1 MPKLVYFATMSL
13 DGYVE
18 DKEGNLDWGAPSEE
32 VSVFINNLVRPIGTY
47 LFGRRMY
54 ETMAYWDTAVTLPD
68 HPAAH
73 AFAAIWRS
81 ADKVVFSKTLATV
94 SGPGTRIE
102 RDFDV
107 RAVRKLKSSADRDI
121 CIGGAQLAA
130 TAIDAGL
137 VDECFLFVVPVMLGG
152 GKRCLQND
160 ACVNLELLDERRFNS
175 GRLYLRYGLRRD

>member
-1 MPKLVYFATMSL
+1 MAKLIYFATMSL

-18 DKEGNLDWGAPSEE
+18 DKEGNLDWGAPSDE
-32 VSVFINNLVRPIGTY
+32 VSVFINSLVRTIGTY

-68 HPAAH
+68 QPAADD
-73 AFAAIWRS
+73 FAAIWRS
-81 ADKVVFSKTLATV
+81 GDKIVYSKTLATV
-94 SGPGTRIE
+94 SGSRARIE
-102 RDFDV
+102 RDFDL
-107 RAVRKLKSSADRDI
+107 RAVRELKSSVDRDI

-137 VDECFLFVVPVMLGG
+137 VDECFLFVVPIMLGG

-160 ACVNLELLDERRFNS
+160 ARVNLELLDERRFNS
-175 GRLYLRYGLRRD
+175 GRLYLRYGLRRE